1 MSEKQLADLIR
12 QDTIGKP
19 APQVENQLNY
29 VFMLKSVKSK
39 ARQNSFSG
47 FLGWIFSM
55 DGMGVKAV
63 VASVLF
69 LFFMIKPELN
79 RHPGSDGTA
88 DSTSIQQSVV
98 IDSTLFQPDS
108 KIINDSIF

>member
-19 APQVENQLNY
+19 APHVEDQLNY
-29 VFMLKSVKSK
+29 VFMLKSVRSK

-55 DGMGVKAV
+55 NGMGLKAS

-69 LFFMIKPELN
+69 LFVMIKPELN
-79 RHPGSDGTA
+79 RHSGSDVTA
-88 DSTSIQQSVV
+88 DSTRVQQSVV
-98 IDSTLFQPDS
+98 IDSTLFQLDS
-108 KIINDSIF
+108 KTINDSIF

>member
-19 APQVENQLNY
+19 ASQVENQLNY
-29 VFMLKSVKSK
+29 AFMLKSVKSK

-47 FLGWIFSM
+47 FLGWIFSTN
-55 DGMGVKAV
+55 GMGVKAV

-69 LFFMIKPELN
+69 LFVMIKPDLN
-79 RHPGSDGTA
+79 RNPGPHATG
-88 DSTSIQQSVV
+88 DSTRVLQSVV
-98 IDSTLFQPDS
+98 IDSTLFHPDS
-108 KIINDSIF
+108 KTTNDSIF